1 MLGLR
6 LPEILIILVV
16 VLLVFGAK
24 KIPEL
29 GDALGKGIRSF
40 KKASDK
46 AFDEDDSG
54 GAASKG
60 QQEGQQERQLPHGSA
75 TATPSATAT
84 EKPEKKT

>member
-29 GDALGKGIRSF
+29 GDALGKGIRAF

-46 AFDEDDSG
+46 AFDQDDSG
-54 GAASKG
+54 DTASKA
-60 QQEGQQERQLPHGSA
+60 QQDRQLPHGSA
-75 TATPSATAT
+75 AMPPSPAAAD
-84 EKPEKKT
+84 KAEKKA

>member
-29 GDALGKGIRSF
+29 GDALGKGIRAF

-46 AFDEDDSG
+46 AFDQDDSG
-54 GAASKG
+54 DTASKA
-60 QQEGQQERQLPHGSA
+60 QQDRQLPHGSA
-75 TATPSATAT
+75 TATPPSPAATDKA
-84 EKPEKKT
+84 EKKV

>member
-29 GDALGKGIRSF
+29 GDALGKGIRAF

-46 AFDEDDSG
+46 AFDQDDSG
-54 GAASKG
+54 EKASSTH
-60 QQEGQQERQLPHGSA
+60 QDRQLPHGSA
-75 TATPSATAT
+75 TATPPSAATAD
-84 EKPEKKT
+84 KAEKKV

>member
-29 GDALGKGIRSF
+29 GDALGKGIRAF

-46 AFDEDDSG
+46 AFDQDDS
-54 GAASKG
+54 AEPASG
-60 QQEGQQERQLPHGSA
+60 THPDRQLPHGSA
-75 TATPSATAT
+75 TATPPSTAAADNA
-84 EKPEKKT
+84 EKKA